1 MHSYKI
7 GLYTLEEAELQQF
20 KNSLCAERSIIQNAF
35 IVFVSKKKNAGMV
48 RVPKMRHARFL
59 ED

>member
-35 IVFVSKKKNAGMV
+35 IVFISKKKNAGIV
-48 RVPKMRHARFL
+48 CLTRKVCCHCL
-59 ED
+59 G